1 MAMATLKRL
10 TQGYYAQAAQ
20 LVKDTDEDAAL
31 ALYLTRTEPLLVL
44 RDLLGHTSVLTT
56 ELYVRRLDVR
66 RIYREAY
73 LRAGRAADLADPAA
87 EAEAADEFTD
97 EEVC

>member
-1 MAMATLKRL
+1 M
-10 TQGYYAQAAQ
+10 
-20 LVKDTDEDAAL
+20 
-31 ALYLTRTEPLLVL
+31 
-44 RDLLGHTSVLTT
+44 LTT

-87 EAEAADEFTD
+87 EAEAAAEFAD
-97 EEVC
+97 EEDL